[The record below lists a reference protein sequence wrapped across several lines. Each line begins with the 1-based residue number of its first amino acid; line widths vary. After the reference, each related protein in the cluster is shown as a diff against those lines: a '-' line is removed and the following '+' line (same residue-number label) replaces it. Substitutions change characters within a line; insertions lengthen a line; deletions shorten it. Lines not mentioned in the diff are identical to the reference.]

1 MGRTPLD
8 RDALSRGLP
17 APWTRIEVVERLES
31 TNRVLL
37 EQPAAH
43 PPGTVLVA
51 EHQVEG
57 RGRLG
62 RTWVTPARSAL
73 TFSVSV
79 RPSPPPS
86 TWGWLPLLAG
96 VAVRDAVVSATGL
109 RAGLKWPNDLL
120 VGAELGKAA
129 GILVQAAA
137 DVLVLGI
144 GLNVSTTT
152 DELPVPTA
160 TSLELAGAAPVERS
174 ELLLRVLTELGA
186 RYLGWQ
192 SAGGN
197 ADACGLA
204 AAYRDRCLTIGQQV
218 IVTGIGRPPRA
229 GVAAGIDDDGRL
241 VLDVDDGH
249 REVVA
254 AGDVEH
260 LRSAADPGPKSAKTR

>member
-8 RDALSRGLP
+8 HDALSRGLP
-17 APWTRIEVVERLES
+17 APWTRIQVVDRLES

-37 EQPAAH
+37 EQPAAY

-51 EHQVEG
+51 EHQVDG

-73 TFSVSV
+73 TFSVSL

-109 RAGLKWPNDLL
+109 PAGLKWPNDLL

-137 DVLVLGI
+137 DVLVIGI
-144 GLNVSTTT
+144 GINVSTTA

-160 TSLELAGAAPVERS
+160 ISLELAGAAPVERS
-174 ELLLRVLTELGA
+174 GLLLHVLTELGA
-186 RYLGWQ
+186 RYVGWQ
-192 SAGGN
+192 AADGDAG
-197 ADACGLA
+197 ACGLA
-204 AAYRDRCLTIGQQV
+204 VAYRDRCLTIGQQV
-218 IVTGIGRPPRA
+218 VVTAIGRPPL
-229 GVAAGIDDDGRL
+229 AGIAADIDRDGRL
-241 VLDVDDGH
+241 VLDVDSR
-249 REVVA
+249 REAVA
-254 AGDVEH
+254 AGDVDH
-260 LRSAADPGPKSAKTR
+260 VRGPADPGPKSAKTR